1 MTLQHIIRRHYRGCG
16 TRKTTIRI
24 HVTAGLPSAP
34 LNPPAI
40 SPSTITPA
48 AVPAAVPVAVPAAV
62 PAAWIARVVGGLLA
76 VSEALPFIDNDSNGL
91 AHAIIKRVQH
101 AKDGKETGK

>member
-48 AVPAAVPVAVPAAV
+48 AVPAAVP
-62 PAAWIARVVGGLLA
+62 AAWIARVVGGLLA

>member
-1 MTLQHIIRRHYRGCG
+1 MTLQHIIRRHCRGCG

-24 HVTAGLPSAP
+24 HVTTGLPSAP

-40 SPSTITPA
+40 TPSTIT
-48 AVPAAVPVAVPAAV
+48 PAAV

-76 VSEALPFIDNDSNGL
+76 VSEALPFIDNESNGL
-91 AHAIIKRVQH
+91 AHAIIKHIQH
-101 AKDGKETGK
+101 TKDVKETGK

>member
-40 SPSTITPA
+40 SPSTIAPA
-48 AVPAAVPVAVPAAV
+48 AVPAAV